1 MAIVQVSSCRALGAQ
16 ICAAVTGNGHRERND
31 MCALVP
37 RDLWGPS
44 TFHSVHTNCSTGAVI
59 FIEALLVVSRVV
71 GAVVLS
77 WVQRIAQGFFSLKG
91 LVAAGMP
98 TRKGSLLACS
108 VQNCS
113 RSVAALETCRPH
125 QVSPCTAVP
134 TPRLDPTL
142 TFMRLMP
149 ASIRSC
155 STARRA
161 CPMSLPM
168 ATLLDIWEKVSRAV
182 QA

>member
-1 MAIVQVSSCRALGAQ
+1 MTGMHWSPETCGAPHLPIQ
-16 ICAAVTGNGHRERND
+16 
-31 MCALVP
+31 
-37 RDLWGPS
+37 
-44 TFHSVHTNCSTGAVI
+44 HTNCNREAVI
-59 FIEALLVVSRVV
+59 FIEDLPVVSRVIK
-71 GAVVLS
+71 AAALS
-77 WVQRIAQGFFSLKG
+77 WVHRIAQGFFSLKG

-113 RSVAALETCRPH
+113 RSVAALDTCRPH
-125 QVSPCTAVP
+125 HVSHIWVSTSSLHSCAHPQAV
-134 TPRLDPTL
+134 PTL

-161 CPMSLPM
+161 CPMSLPV
-168 ATLLDIWEKVSRAV
+168 ATLLDIWEKVRRAV